1 MAEEIYFDKKEQLQ
15 IVQNSLLP
23 DETVFA
29 VYDGKDVGTGFIGLT
44 DRRVILQDN
53 SFAGGRVAVT
63 LLRAAARGTAR
74 RAAAVLAVSG
84 PMRDAM
90 GGVAGAVTS
99 GPYSK
104 VTAVSYASNASVFG
118 RFTEETT
125 VAIHTSHGTYE
136 VLLRGSDKAK
146 HTHDVILHYVV
157 HA

>member
-1 MAEEIYFDKKEQLQ
+1 MPEIYYDKKDQLQ

-63 LLRAAARGTAR
+63 
-74 RAAAVLAVSG
+74 SI
-84 PMRDAM
+84 
-90 GGVAGAVTS
+90 
-99 GPYSK
+99 PYSK
-104 VTAVSYASNASVFG
+104 IVAISYASNASVFG

-136 VLLRGSDKAK
+136 ILLRGSEKAK

-157 HA
+157 HG

>member
-1 MAEEIYFDKKEQLQ
+1 VPEEIYYDKKDQLQ

-63 LLRAAARGTAR
+63 
-74 RAAAVLAVSG
+74 SI
-84 PMRDAM
+84 
-90 GGVAGAVTS
+90 
-99 GPYSK
+99 PYSK
-104 VTAVSYASNASVFG
+104 IVAISYASNASVFG

-136 VLLRGSDKAK
+136 ILLRGSEKAK

-157 HA
+157 HG

>member
-63 LLRAAARGTAR
+63 S
-74 RAAAVLAVSG
+74 V
-84 PMRDAM
+84 
-90 GGVAGAVTS
+90 
-99 GPYSK
+99 PYSK

>member
-1 MAEEIYFDKKEQLQ
+1 MADEIYYDKKDQLQ

-29 VYDGKDVGTGFIGLT
+29 VYDGKEVGTGFIGLT

-53 SFAGGRVAVT
+53 SFVGGRVAVT
-63 LLRAAARGTAR
+63 S
-74 RAAAVLAVSG
+74 V
-84 PMRDAM
+84 
-90 GGVAGAVTS
+90 
-99 GPYSK
+99 PYNK
-104 VTAVSYASNASVFG
+104 ITAVSYASNASVFG

-136 VLLRGSDKAK
+136 VLLRGSEKAK

-157 HA
+157 HS

>member
-44 DRRVILQDN
+44 DRRVILEDI
-53 SFAGGRVAVT
+53 SIAGGRVAVSS
-63 LLRAAARGTAR
+63 
-74 RAAAVLAVSG
+74 V
-84 PMRDAM
+84 
-90 GGVAGAVTS
+90 
-99 GPYSK
+99 PYSK

>member
-1 MAEEIYFDKKEQLQ
+1 MPEEIYYDKKDQLQ

-63 LLRAAARGTAR
+63 SIPYGKI
-74 RAAAVLAVSG
+74 
-84 PMRDAM
+84 
-90 GGVAGAVTS
+90 VAI
-99 GPYSK
+99 
-104 VTAVSYASNASVFG
+104 SYASNASVFG

-136 VLLRGSDKAK
+136 ILLRGSEKAK

-157 HA
+157 HG

>member
-53 SFAGGRVAVT
+53 S
-63 LLRAAARGTAR
+63 L
-74 RAAAVLAVSG
+74 
-84 PMRDAM
+84 
-90 GGVAGAVTS
+90 AVTS
-99 GPYSK
+99 VPYSK

>member
-1 MAEEIYFDKKEQLQ
+1 MADEIYYDKKDQLQ

-29 VYDGKDVGTGFIGLT
+29 VYDGKEVGTGFIGLT

-63 LLRAAARGTAR
+63 S
-74 RAAAVLAVSG
+74 V
-84 PMRDAM
+84 
-90 GGVAGAVTS
+90 
-99 GPYSK
+99 PYNK
-104 VTAVSYASNASVFG
+104 ITAVSYASNASVFG

-136 VLLRGSDKAK
+136 VLLRGSEKAK

-157 HA
+157 HS

>member
-1 MAEEIYFDKKEQLQ
+1 VAEEIYFDKKEQLQ

-63 LLRAAARGTAR
+63 S
-74 RAAAVLAVSG
+74 V
-84 PMRDAM
+84 
-90 GGVAGAVTS
+90 
-99 GPYSK
+99 PYSK

>member
-1 MAEEIYFDKKEQLQ
+1 MAEEIYYDKKDQLQ
-15 IVQNSLLP
+15 VVQNSLLP

-63 LLRAAARGTAR
+63 
-74 RAAAVLAVSG
+74 SI
-84 PMRDAM
+84 
-90 GGVAGAVTS
+90 
-99 GPYSK
+99 PYSK
-104 VTAVSYASNASVFG
+104 IVAVSYASNASVFG

-136 VLLRGSDKAK
+136 VLLRGSEKAK

-157 HA
+157 HS

>member
-29 VYDGKDVGTGFIGLT
+29 VYDGKDIGTGFIGLT

-63 LLRAAARGTAR
+63 S
-74 RAAAVLAVSG
+74 V
-84 PMRDAM
+84 
-90 GGVAGAVTS
+90 
-99 GPYSK
+99 PYSK

>member
-1 MAEEIYFDKKEQLQ
+1 MYYDKKDQLQ
-15 IVQNSLLP
+15 VVQNSLLP

-63 LLRAAARGTAR
+63 
-74 RAAAVLAVSG
+74 SI
-84 PMRDAM
+84 
-90 GGVAGAVTS
+90 
-99 GPYSK
+99 PYSK
-104 VTAVSYASNASVFG
+104 IVAVSYASNASVFG

-136 VLLRGSDKAK
+136 VLLRGSEKAK

-157 HA
+157 HS

>member
-1 MAEEIYFDKKEQLQ
+1 MAGWAPTALPGFVLRGGRTTYEEVGSVAEEIYYDKKDQLQ
-15 IVQNSLLP
+15 VVQNSLLP

-63 LLRAAARGTAR
+63 
-74 RAAAVLAVSG
+74 SI
-84 PMRDAM
+84 
-90 GGVAGAVTS
+90 
-99 GPYSK
+99 PYSK
-104 VTAVSYASNASVFG
+104 IVAVSYASNASVFG

-136 VLLRGSDKAK
+136 VLLRGSEKAK

-157 HA
+157 HS

>member
-1 MAEEIYFDKKEQLQ
+1 VADEIYYDKKDQLQ

-29 VYDGKDVGTGFIGLT
+29 VYDGKEVGTGFIGLT

-53 SFAGGRVAVT
+53 SFVGGRVAVT
-63 LLRAAARGTAR
+63 S
-74 RAAAVLAVSG
+74 V
-84 PMRDAM
+84 
-90 GGVAGAVTS
+90 
-99 GPYSK
+99 PYNK
-104 VTAVSYASNASVFG
+104 ITAVSYASNASVFG

-136 VLLRGSDKAK
+136 VLLRGSEKAK

-157 HA
+157 HS

>member
-63 LLRAAARGTAR
+63 S
-74 RAAAVLAVSG
+74 V
-84 PMRDAM
+84 
-90 GGVAGAVTS
+90 
-99 GPYSK
+99 PYSK
-104 VTAVSYASNASVFG
+104 VPAGSYASNASVFG